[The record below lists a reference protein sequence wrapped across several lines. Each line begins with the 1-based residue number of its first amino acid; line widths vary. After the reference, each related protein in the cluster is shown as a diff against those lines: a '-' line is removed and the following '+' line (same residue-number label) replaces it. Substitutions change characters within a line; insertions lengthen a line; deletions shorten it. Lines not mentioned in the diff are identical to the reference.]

1 MPGKGEFWR
10 MDDRTSL
17 LWPPAYRAG
26 EAACGAELDAR
37 CVRDI
42 GLAALVDALAPEAAD
57 RPAVEQVLLKLCSDP
72 EVIRY
77 RQAVLEDL
85 LNRPGLAARL
95 GALLPAIK
103 TLAGYDRRW
112 IKERNVLAEVAW
124 RLGELE
130 TFVEIVQQ
138 LAAAFADAGPLTS
151 GSQTT
156 DLQAGVQEPD
166 GPPQGGPGPLGSEAL
181 RALSLK
187 VAAIAQDPAF
197 GSLVRELPGLLAQLR
212 ATASVTIGV
221 NLNERLQPVEATLL
235 AVNDQ
240 KFRGQSLLRRLF
252 GADID
257 EWQGIAPLH
266 GVPQSGAAGAPYPG
280 VPNDPMLVPLFRDL
294 ALVLEKAA
302 LPVAQTLKHY
312 ADINGDFLAGLRQ
325 ELPFY
330 LGAVRL
336 IGWLRA
342 RGLPVCRPEL
352 APADER
358 VCYVRESY
366 NVDLALYLGGRAGPA
381 GADTGTAGAT
391 SAGSG
396 VVTNDIAFGPEG
408 RIIILTGPNQGG
420 KTTYIQAIGL
430 LQVLAQAG
438 LYVPGRE
445 ARICPVDGIFG
456 HFPVEENL
464 AGATGRFGD
473 EAKRLHEIFAR
484 VTRHSL
490 VLLNESLS
498 STSAGESFYVGQDIL
513 RALRLLGV
521 RAIFSTH
528 LHELAAGIGELNR
541 AEPGDSRIVSMVA
554 SPVAQEPGARSFKVV
569 FGPPLGRSYAREIA
583 LRYGV
588 SYDQLR
594 ALLQER
600 GVLDRTGG

>member
-1 MPGKGEFWR
+1 

-17 LWPPAYRAG
+17 LWPPAFRAG
-26 EAACGAELDAR
+26 EGACDTELDAN
-37 CVRDI
+37 CARDI
-42 GLAALVDALAPEAAD
+42 GLAALLDALAPEPAD
-57 RPAVEQVLLKLCSDP
+57 RPAIEQVLLKLCSDP

-85 LNRPGLAARL
+85 LNQPNLAARL

-103 TLAGYDRRW
+103 ALAGYDRRW

-138 LAAAFADAGPLTS
+138 LAEAFAGADPGTRQ
-151 GSQTT
+151 SQTSE
-156 DLQAGVQEPD
+156 QER
-166 GPPQGGPGPLGSEAL
+166 GPGGPRPLDSEAL
-181 RALSLK
+181 RALSQK
-187 VAAIAQDPAF
+187 IAKIAHDPTF
-197 GSLVRELPGLLAQLR
+197 ESLERELPGLLAQLR

-221 NLNERLQPVEATLL
+221 NLNDRLQPVEATLL
-235 AVNDQ
+235 AINDQ
-240 KFRGQSLLRRLF
+240 KFHGQSLLRRLF
-252 GADID
+252 GAEKD

-266 GVPQSGAAGAPYPG
+266 GVPPAGGTGPAYPG

-302 LPVAQTLKHY
+302 LPVAEALKRY
-312 ADINGDFLAGLRQ
+312 AGLNGDFLAGLRH

-330 LGAVRL
+330 LGALRL
-336 IGWLRA
+336 IGRLREQ
-342 RGLPVCRPEL
+342 GLPVCRPEL

-358 VCYVRESY
+358 VCAIRDSY
-366 NVDLALYLGGRAGPA
+366 NVDLALILGSGAVGAADAG
-381 GADTGTAGAT
+381 TNAT
-391 SAGSG
+391 SGNGGGGG
-396 VVTNDIAFGPEG
+396 VVTNDIDLGPAG
-408 RIIILTGPNQGG
+408 RIIVLTGPNQGG
-420 KTTYIQAIGL
+420 KTTYIQALGL
-430 LQVLAQAG
+430 VQVLAQAG
-438 LYVPGRE
+438 LYVPGQT
-445 ARICPVDGIFG
+445 ARISPVDGIFS

-473 EAKRLHEIFAR
+473 EARRLHEIFVR

-498 STSAGESFYVGQDIL
+498 STSAGESFYIGQDIL

-528 LHELAAGIGELNR
+528 LHELAADIEELNQS
-541 AEPGDSRIVSMVA
+541 EPGDSRIVSMVA
-554 SPVAQEPGARSFKVV
+554 SPMAPGPGARSFKVV
-569 FGPPLGRSYAREIA
+569 FSPPLGRSYAREIA

-594 ALLQER
+594 ELLQQR
-600 GVLDRTGG
+600 GLLDGTGGYSGAGQPESPRSW

>member
-1 MPGKGEFWR
+1 

-26 EAACGAELDAR
+26 QPACGAELDAG
-37 CVRDI
+37 CARDI

-57 RPAVEQVLLKLCSDP
+57 RPAVEHVLHNLCSDP

-85 LNRPGLAARL
+85 LNRPGLAERL
-95 GALLPAIK
+95 SALLPAIK
-103 TLAGYDRRW
+103 TLASYDRRW
-112 IKERNVLAEVAW
+112 IKERNLLGEMAW

-130 TFVEIVQQ
+130 TFVEIVQG
-138 LAAAFADAGPLTS
+138 LAAAFAGAGPQTGGSQPGVREPGSPPPGGGQSKEPGPVGPGPLTS
-151 GSQTT
+151 
-156 DLQAGVQEPD
+156 
-166 GPPQGGPGPLGSEAL
+166 EAL
-181 RALSLK
+181 RSLSEK
-187 VAAIAQDPAF
+187 VTAIAQDPAF
-197 GSLVRELPGLLAQLR
+197 GNLVRELPGLLAQLR
-212 ATASVTIGV
+212 AAASVTIGV

-240 KFRGQSLLRRLF
+240 KFHGQSLLRRLF
-252 GADID
+252 GADKD

-266 GVPQSGAAGAPYPG
+266 GVPQPGTTGAPYPG

-302 LPVAQTLKHY
+302 LPVAQALKRY
-312 ADINGDFLAGLRQ
+312 AGINGDFLAGLRQ

-330 LGAVRL
+330 LGALRL

-342 RGLPVCRPEL
+342 HGLPVCRPEL

-358 VCYVRESY
+358 VNYVRDSY
-366 NVDLALYLGGRAGPA
+366 NVDLALYLANRAGPPGA
-381 GADTGTAGAT
+381 GTDFGSGTGAGGT
-391 SAGSG
+391 SARG

-408 RIIILTGPNQGG
+408 RIIVLTGPNQGG

-430 LQVLAQAG
+430 VQVLAQAG

-445 ARICPVDGIFG
+445 ARICPVDAIFS

-473 EAKRLHEIFAR
+473 EAKRLQAIFAR

-498 STSAGESFYVGQDIL
+498 STSAGESFYIGQDIL

-528 LHELAAGIGELNR
+528 LHELAAGIEELNQ
-541 AEPGDSRIVSMVA
+541 AGPGDSLIVSMVA
-554 SPVAQEPGARSFKVV
+554 SPVGQEAGALSFKVV

-583 LRYGV
+583 QRYGV
-588 SYDQLR
+588 GYDQLR
-594 ALLQER
+594 SLLQER
-600 GVLDRTGG
+600 GVLDGTGG